1 MEEQK
6 MKKSIFYLITGLL
19 VLFLAACGGDDSSEE
34 SGSNENGDNQTESES
49 SNTYEVEH
57 AMGTATIEEDPEKI
71 VVLTNHGTEALLSLG
86 ITPTGAVQSWVGD
99 PWYEHISDDMQGVEV
114 VGTESDINL
123 EAIAALEPDLIL
135 ANKMRQEEHY
145 EALNAIAPTVMEETL
160 RGDWKVNFE
169 LIAEAVGMQDEGQ
182 QVLDDYQSKVEELSA
197 DLEDAGK
204 LDTKVSMVRFMPQD
218 GRIYYKDS
226 FSGIIL
232 EEIGL
237 DRPESQKKDEF
248 AAKGV
253 TKERINEMDGD
264 VIFYFTYQKA
274 EDGQQVQSEWT
285 EDPLWQNLEAVQEG
299 KAYEVSDTIWNTAGG
314 VIAANIMLDDLREKL
329 LNEGE

>member
-1 MEEQK
+1 
-6 MKKSIFYLITGLL
+6 
-19 VLFLAACGGDDSSEE
+19 
-34 SGSNENGDNQTESES
+34 
-49 SNTYEVEH
+49 
-57 AMGTATIEEDPEKI
+57 
-71 VVLTNHGTEALLSLG
+71 
-86 ITPTGAVQSWVGD
+86 
-99 PWYEHISDDMQGVEV
+99 
-114 VGTESDINL
+114 
-123 EAIAALEPDLIL
+123 
-135 ANKMRQEEHY
+135 
-145 EALNAIAPTVMEETL
+145 
-160 RGDWKVNFE
+160 
-169 LIAEAVGMQDEGQ
+169 MQDEGQ

-218 GRIYYKDS
+218 VRIYYKDS